1 LLNLTATDWSKS
13 MPGSTQLVPRSEPKP
28 SKIHTRIKQQIDLH
42 SLALE
47 VQTLSLILSDL
58 RDRISQLEKKSSSD
72 KITGADRALLSN
84 LDRVF
89 KKASSSPLLLPGK
102 LEDEGDRVM
111 MRTTGLPHR

>member
-1 LLNLTATDWSKS
+1 MS
-13 MPGSTQLVPRSEPKP
+13 GSTQLVPRSEAKP

-47 VQTLSLILSDL
+47 VQTLSLVLSDL

-89 KKASSSPLLLPGK
+89 KKASSSPLATLG
-102 LEDEGDRVM
+102 
-111 MRTTGLPHR
+111 

>member
-1 LLNLTATDWSKS
+1 MS
-13 MPGSTQLVPRSEPKP
+13 GSTQLVPRSEAKP
-28 SKIHTRIKQQIDLH
+28 SKIHTPKIHTRIKHQIDLH

-47 VQTLSLILSDL
+47 VQTLSLVLSDL

-72 KITGADRALLSN
+72 KITSADRALLSN

-102 LEDEGDRVM
+102 LEDA
-111 MRTTGLPHR
+111 

>member
-1 LLNLTATDWSKS
+1 

-47 VQTLSLILSDL
+47 VQTLSLVLSDL
-58 RDRISQLEKKSSSD
+58 RDRISQLEKSSSD
-72 KITGADRALLSN
+72 KITGADRALLRN

-102 LEDEGDRVM
+102 LEDAGDRVM
-111 MRTTGLPHR
+111 MRTTSLPHR